1 MIKIESIRIE
11 VESARNKVE
20 MVKNHIDRGIQTMFQ
35 DFGG

>member
-20 MVKNHIDRGIQTMFQ
+20 MVKNHVDRGIQTMFQ